1 MIIVTCLPAP
11 ARLEEAETI
20 NAGHLEKIIGYLKE
34 NLGFRWILIDC
45 CHQLDEITLKALEL
59 SESLML
65 VTAQSIPALS
75 NAKKMLD
82 ILDLLELKELEVE
95 VWVNYWDRQHEL
107 TVADVENFL
116 GKKIAGT
123 ITCDYKQAS
132 FSINE
137 GKLLV
142 ETSPRHPICR
152 RLEIDGRKNQPGGY
166 AGGNQRLRLEMAS
179 ASLEQEKIMSLL
191 DRIRQRQLEE
201 QTAQP
206 PALGQDQKKERERQ
220 KKDDVFN
227 ELKAKIHVKLLSLLD
242 LSRLTAASES
252 AIQEDLR
259 RGVEMILAEE
269 KIPLPSP
276 EKERL
281 CREIRNELLGYG
293 PLEPLLADSSINDIL
308 VNSYSKVFVE
318 RRGKL
323 EPSIIRFTDNAH
335 LLKIIEKIASG
346 VGRRIDESCPMVDA
360 RLPDGSRV
368 NAIIPPLALDGPA
381 LSIRKFARDP
391 IKVEDL
397 IGFGAITEDMA
408 EVLHGM
414 VQARLNILISGGTGT
429 GKTTFLNVLSSFI
442 PNDER
447 IITIEDSAELQLQQD
462 HVVRLETR
470 PPNLEGQGEVTQRDL
485 VRNALRMRPDRII
498 LGEVRSGEALDMLQA
513 MNTGHDGSLATIHA
527 NSPRDALTRLETM
540 VSMAGLNIPERA
552 IRHQI
557 CLCHQCRAATGPV
570 E

>member
-1 MIIVTCLPAP
+1 
-11 ARLEEAETI
+11 
-20 NAGHLEKIIGYLKE
+20 
-34 NLGFRWILIDC
+34 
-45 CHQLDEITLKALEL
+45 
-59 SESLML
+59 
-65 VTAQSIPALS
+65 
-75 NAKKMLD
+75 
-82 ILDLLELKELEVE
+82 
-95 VWVNYWDRQHEL
+95 
-107 TVADVENFL
+107 
-116 GKKIAGT
+116 
-123 ITCDYKQAS
+123 
-132 FSINE
+132 
-137 GKLLV
+137 
-142 ETSPRHPICR
+142 
-152 RLEIDGRKNQPGGY
+152 
-166 AGGNQRLRLEMAS
+166 
-179 ASLEQEKIMSLL
+179 MSLL
-191 DRIRQRQLEE
+191 NRIRERQLEE
-201 QTAQP
+201 QATQTQTFAP
-206 PALGQDQKKERERQ
+206 DHKKDFERQ

-227 ELKAKIHVKLLSLLD
+227 ELKGKIHLKLLNMLD
-242 LSRLTAASES
+242 LARLTEASET
-252 AIQEDLR
+252 ALQDDLR

-269 KIPLPSP
+269 KIPLPAP
-276 EKERL
+276 EKDRL

-293 PLEPLLADSSINDIL
+293 PLEPLLVDPGINDIL
-308 VNSYSKVFVE
+308 VNSYNRVFVE

-323 EPSIIRFTDNAH
+323 EPSVIRFTDNAH
-335 LLKIIEKIASG
+335 LLKIIEKIASE
-346 VGRRIDESCPMVDA
+346 VGRRVDESSPMVDA

-381 LSIRKFARDP
+381 LSIRKFSRDP
-391 IKVEDL
+391 IKMEDL
-397 IGFGAITEDMA
+397 INFGAITADMA

-429 GKTTFLNVLSSFI
+429 GKTTFLNVLSSCI

-540 VSMAGLNIPERA
+540 VSMAGLSIPDRA

-557 CLCHQCRAATGPV
+557 SSAINVVLQLARLSDGSRKMINLYEIIGMEGDMITMQEIFAFNMMGLTEDKKVKGRFMATGIRPKFMKRL
-570 E
+570 EAMGLKLPSSLFQEQG

>member
-1 MIIVTCLPAP
+1 M
-11 ARLEEAETI
+11 
-20 NAGHLEKIIGYLKE
+20 
-34 NLGFRWILIDC
+34 
-45 CHQLDEITLKALEL
+45 
-59 SESLML
+59 
-65 VTAQSIPALS
+65 
-75 NAKKMLD
+75 AK
-82 ILDLLELKELEVE
+82 
-95 VWVNYWDRQHEL
+95 
-107 TVADVENFL
+107 T
-116 GKKIAGT
+116 
-123 ITCDYKQAS
+123 
-132 FSINE
+132 
-137 GKLLV
+137 
-142 ETSPRHPICR
+142 R
-152 RLEIDGRKNQPGGY
+152 RK
-166 AGGNQRLRLEMAS
+166 S
-179 ASLEQEKIMSLL
+179 W
-191 DRIRQRQLEE
+191 
-201 QTAQP
+201 
-206 PALGQDQKKERERQ
+206 ERQ
-220 KKDDVFN
+220 KKDDIFN

-242 LSRLTAASES
+242 LTRLTTASES
-252 AIQEDLR
+252 AIQDDLR

-293 PLEPLLADSSINDIL
+293 PLEPLLADASINDIL

-346 VGRRIDESCPMVDA
+346 VGRRIDESSPMVDA

-447 IITIEDSAELQLQQD
+447 ILTIEDSAELQLQQD

-470 PPNLEGQGEVTQRDL
+470 PANLEGQGEVNQRDL

-498 LGEVRSGEALDMLQA
+498 LGEVRSSEALDMLQA

-527 NSPRDALTRLETM
+527 NSARDALTRLETM

-552 IRHQI
+552 IRHQMCSAI
-557 CLCHQCRAATGPV
+557 NVVLQLARLSDGSRKMMNLFEIVGMEGETVTMQEIFAYNHDGAYRGQESAGPLYGHRHPPQV
-570 E
+570 YETPGSHGPQVAQQSLP

>member
-1 MIIVTCLPAP
+1 
-11 ARLEEAETI
+11 
-20 NAGHLEKIIGYLKE
+20 
-34 NLGFRWILIDC
+34 
-45 CHQLDEITLKALEL
+45 
-59 SESLML
+59 
-65 VTAQSIPALS
+65 
-75 NAKKMLD
+75 
-82 ILDLLELKELEVE
+82 
-95 VWVNYWDRQHEL
+95 
-107 TVADVENFL
+107 
-116 GKKIAGT
+116 
-123 ITCDYKQAS
+123 
-132 FSINE
+132 
-137 GKLLV
+137 
-142 ETSPRHPICR
+142 
-152 RLEIDGRKNQPGGY
+152 
-166 AGGNQRLRLEMAS
+166 MAS
-179 ASLEQEKIMSLL
+179 ESLEQEKAMSLL
-191 DRIRQRQLEE
+191 DRLRQRQIEE
-201 QTAQP
+201 QTPQP
-206 PALGQDQKKERERQ
+206 VSAGQDPRKERDRQ

-227 ELKAKIHVKLLSLLD
+227 ELKAKIHVRLLGLLD
-242 LSRLTAASES
+242 LTRLTVASEG

-269 KIPLPSP
+269 KIPLPAP

-308 VNSYSKVFVE
+308 VNNYCKVFVE

-346 VGRRIDESCPMVDA
+346 VGRRIDESSPMVDA

-397 IGFGAITEDMA
+397 VGFGAITEDMA

-470 PPNLEGQGEVTQRDL
+470 PANLEGQGEVTQRDL
-485 VRNALRMRPDRII
+485 VKNALRMRPDRII

-527 NSPRDALTRLETM
+527 NSARDALTRLETM
-540 VSMAGLNIPERA
+540 VSMAGLNIPEKA
-552 IRHQI
+552 IRHQVTSAI
-557 CLCHQCRAATGPV
+557 NVVLQLARLSDGSRKMMNLFEIVGMEGETITMQEIFAFNMMGLTEDKKVKGRFMATGIRPKFMKRL
-570 E
+570 ETMGLKLPSSLFQEHG

>member
-1 MIIVTCLPAP
+1 M
-11 ARLEEAETI
+11 
-20 NAGHLEKIIGYLKE
+20 
-34 NLGFRWILIDC
+34 
-45 CHQLDEITLKALEL
+45 
-59 SESLML
+59 
-65 VTAQSIPALS
+65 
-75 NAKKMLD
+75 
-82 ILDLLELKELEVE
+82 
-95 VWVNYWDRQHEL
+95 
-107 TVADVENFL
+107 
-116 GKKIAGT
+116 
-123 ITCDYKQAS
+123 
-132 FSINE
+132 
-137 GKLLV
+137 
-142 ETSPRHPICR
+142 
-152 RLEIDGRKNQPGGY
+152 
-166 AGGNQRLRLEMAS
+166 
-179 ASLEQEKIMSLL
+179 
-191 DRIRQRQLEE
+191 
-201 QTAQP
+201 
-206 PALGQDQKKERERQ
+206 
-220 KKDDVFN
+220 
-227 ELKAKIHVKLLSLLD
+227 
-242 LSRLTAASES
+242 
-252 AIQEDLR
+252 
-259 RGVEMILAEE
+259 
-269 KIPLPSP
+269 
-276 EKERL
+276 
-281 CREIRNELLGYG
+281 GYG

-346 VGRRIDESCPMVDA
+346 VGRRIDESSPMVDA

-397 IGFGAITEDMA
+397 VNFGAITEDMA

-470 PPNLEGQGEVTQRDL
+470 PPNLEGQGEVNQRDL

-498 LGEVRSGEALDMLQA
+498 LGEVRSSEALDMLQA
-513 MNTGHDGSLATIHA
+513 MNTGHDGSLATVHA
-527 NSPRDALTRLETM
+527 NSARDALTRLETM

-557 CLCHQCRAATGPV
+557 TSAINVVLQLARLSDGSRKMMNLFEIVGMEGDTITMQEIFAYNMMGLTEDKKVQGRFMATGIRPKFMKRL
-570 E
+570 ESMGLKLPSSLFQEHA